1 MSERQAEFT
10 HCRRVRVAMG
20 TWNVNG
26 GKQFR
31 SNLLGTAEL
40 AEWLLDVPVLEGGP
54 ESQGE
59 SLQFLI
65 PVVLVLI
72 RVSRLPDTL
81 GPQGIVSVEPTAWL
95 QCHQPYTLVVFPYT
109 WLCTGTPHTI
119 MELEFPGGTTKHG
132 WLRASNLRPRVIQL
146 WTSQYL

>member
-1 MSERQAEFT
+1 MTPRILKAMSERQAEFT

-40 AEWLLDVPVLEGGP
+40 AEWLLDVPVQEGGP

-72 RVSRLPDTL
+72 RVSRLPSAL
-81 GPQGIVSVEPTAWL
+81 GPQGIVSVGPTVWL
-95 QCHQPYTLVVFPYT
+95 QYHQGSLTLVVFPYT
-109 WLCTGTPHTI
+109 WLCTGTPHAV
-119 MELEFPGGTTKHG
+119 MELEFPLAQLNMGGSGHPT
-132 WLRASNLRPRVIQL
+132 
-146 WTSQYL
+146 